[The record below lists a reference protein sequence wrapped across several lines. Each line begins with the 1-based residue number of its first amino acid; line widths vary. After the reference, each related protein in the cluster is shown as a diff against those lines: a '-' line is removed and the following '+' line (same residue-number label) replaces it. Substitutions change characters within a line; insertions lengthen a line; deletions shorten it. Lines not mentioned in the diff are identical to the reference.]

1 VARKVS
7 SALAEEVNRFNSLNP
22 ESAPGGTQHSPKGD
36 PTMPLLPENNSSNPK
51 YDDSLR
57 LQDYWAWFFALGT
70 AIMVLGF
77 LAIGAAF
84 ITTFTT
90 ILVFGILM
98 MGGGVVQLVNACL
111 GRSWRAFF
119 LHLLSGVLYLIVGG
133 LMIERPIGFAVAITL
148 ILAVAFL
155 ASGTLRI
162 LLALI
167 ERFPGWGWVL
177 ANGIITLMLGIA
189 IWRRW
194 PEDSLWVIGLFVGIE
209 LVFNGLSWVMFGL
222 LVKAPGPQE
231 YLPESKKEMETPV
244 GQR

>member
-1 VARKVS
+1 
-7 SALAEEVNRFNSLNP
+7 
-22 ESAPGGTQHSPKGD
+22 
-36 PTMPLLPENNSSNPK
+36 MPLLPENNSTNPK
-51 YDDSLR
+51 FDDSMR
-57 LQDYWAWFFALGT
+57 LQDSWVWFLALGT

-84 ITTFTT
+84 ITTLTT

-98 MGGGVVQLVNACL
+98 VAAGVVQLVNAVL

-119 LHLLSGVLYLIVGG
+119 LNLLCGILYLIVGG
-133 LMIERPIGFAVAITL
+133 LMIERPVNVAVALTFF
-148 ILAVAFL
+148 LAVAFL

-162 LLALI
+162 LLAVM

-177 ANGIITLMLGIA
+177 ANGIITLLLGIA

-209 LVFNGLSWVMFGL
+209 LVISGWAWVMFGL
-222 LVKAPGPQE
+222 LLKAPGPQG
-231 YLPESKKEMETPV
+231 YIPESKREMESPV